1 MEKYKTMEHFL
12 SRLEKYILYAVV
24 FLFPVTV
31 LTISPN
37 PFVVPKLAVLTYG
50 IALLL
55 LIRAVRVIASGRLDF
70 SVGNF
75 DFPVL
80 LFALAYLLSA
90 LFRTPNKMEAFLL
103 PGTGT
108 AVIAGSLLYFLINQ
122 LKQEEKSVITLIL
135 SASATLF
142 STLTLLSFSGVLAK
156 VPQLPSFFKLQGF
169 TPEGGYLPAAMFLG
183 IILPIVIGHVLAE
196 KEASKKTFFGVAT
209 GILVFGL
216 AVSVY
221 NLLPGRQFSPRFP
234 SYSVSWYVAV
244 DALKESPIFGVGPG
258 NYITAFNRFR
268 PLSYNTTDLWAVK
281 FATARSFYMTA
292 LTEAGLIALAAML
305 FFFMTLY
312 RSSKKDFKEKK
323 LVNWGFAAIASMV
336 ALVALTL
343 ALLFLPATI
352 LLIVLLFVLLAL
364 NAKIRHTTLSLT
376 TQAVAPTQGL
386 NTQNVASR
394 FPAPLITVPVIILV
408 LLFFLRATT
417 VLRAEYKFKK
427 ALDKLAANDAAGTYD
442 TMREAISLN
451 PRVDRYHATFS
462 RVNLA
467 LANAITLQ
475 LTQTQQGQE
484 TEDGTKPTITDSD
497 RQNITLLIQ
506 QAISEGKATVALNP
520 LRAGNWEVLAQIY
533 RTIMPLAQGAD
544 TFAIQTYRQAIA
556 LDPFNPNLRIALGGI
571 YYGLKDYDN
580 AIRAFES
587 AVAAK
592 NDHANAHYNLAFAL
606 RDKGDLD
613 RALSEMS
620 LVVSLIPDK
629 NSEDY
634 KAAQQALQDLQAL
647 RQAQGGPKEA
657 PAGGG
662 LTPPQKAGEP
672 VLQPPLN
679 LPEGS
684 EPPSAP
690 ISPTPTPVAQTEG
703 GLPISP
709 TPTLSQ

>member
-1 MEKYKTMEHFL
+1 MEQFL

-24 FLFPVTV
+24 FLSPIAI

-37 PFVVPKLAVLTYG
+37 PFVIPKLAVLSYG
-50 IALLL
+50 VAILL
-55 LIRAVRVIASGRLDF
+55 LIRAVRVVASGRLDF

-75 DFPVL
+75 DFPVVL
-80 LFALAYLLSA
+80 IALAYLASA
-90 LFRTPNKMEAFLL
+90 LLRTPNKMEAFLL
-103 PGTGT
+103 PGTAT
-108 AVIAGSLLYFLINQ
+108 AVLGGALLYFLINQ
-122 LKQEEKSVITLIL
+122 LKQEEKSVVSLLL
-135 SASATLF
+135 SASATFF

-156 VPQLPSFFKLQGF
+156 IPQLPAFLKLPGF
-169 TPEGGYLPAAMFLG
+169 TPEGGYLPAAVFLG
-183 IILPIVIGHVLAE
+183 VVLPIALGHVLSE
-196 KEASKKTFFGVAT
+196 KVALRKAFFGVAT
-209 GILVFGL
+209 ALIVFGL
-216 AVSVY
+216 GISIY
-221 NLLPGRQFSPRFP
+221 NLLPGRPYSPRFP
-234 SYSVSWYVAV
+234 SYGVSWYVAV

-268 PLSYNTTDLWAVK
+268 PLSYNGTDLWAVK

-292 LTEAGLIALAAML
+292 LTEAGLVALAGMFLL
-305 FFFMTLY
+305 FLTLY

-336 ALVALTL
+336 SLLTLTL
-343 ALLFLPATI
+343 AFLLLPATI

-376 TQAVAPTQGL
+376 TQGVEVTQGL
-386 NTQNVASR
+386 STQNVASR
-394 FPAPLITVPVIILV
+394 FPALLITVPVVVFV
-408 LLFFLRATT
+408 LLFFVQATR
-417 VLRAEYKFKK
+417 VLSAEYKFKK
-427 ALDKLAANDAAGTYD
+427 ALDMLAGNDASGTYD
-442 TMREAISLN
+442 TMREAIRLN

-467 LANAITLQ
+467 LANAITLRVASQ
-475 LTQTQQGQE
+475 TPQEDQESETGTQ
-484 TEDGTKPTITDSD
+484 PTVSDQD
-497 RQNITLLIQ
+497 RQNITLLVQ
-506 QAISEGKATVALNP
+506 QSISEGKAAVALNP

-544 TFAIQTYRQAIA
+544 TFAVQTYRQAIA

-571 YYGLKDYDN
+571 HYGLKDYDG

-592 NDHANAHYNLAFAL
+592 ADHANAHYNLAFAL

-620 LVVSLIPDK
+620 LVASLITDK

-634 KAAQQALQDLQAL
+634 KAAQQALQDLQAK
-647 RQAQGGPKEA
+647 REA
-657 PAGGG
+657 AAPTGQQ
-662 LTPPQKAGEP
+662 LTPPQTAEEP

-690 ISPTPTPVAQTEG
+690 LSPTPTPQVSPEVSA
-703 GLPISP
+703 SP
-709 TPTLSQ
+709 TPAQ